1 MDYSTSPISASS
13 AGSFIPPGIASNIHT
28 SQGAVPDLPNSPL
41 PIDDTV
47 ETQDQDANG
56 TADWKRPI
64 YEEETRS
71 REPSTGDFL
80 DLTG

>member
-28 SQGAVPDLPNSPL
+28 SKGTVPDLPNSPL

-64 YEEETRS
+64 HEEETRS